1 MQRKISQSKIPSIS
15 TLTTN
20 LRQSLWNGECETKP
34 LTLAMRDSASR
45 YEKLL
50 GYTRR
55 KRFTVKQYCVEGY
68 MGLISAPPRIR
79 KVLRYGLVYKYT
91 EDWTNRSVKVHCKST
106 KTFPILVCIFS
117 CTHVH
122 APTVIKKYTL
132 LTVWQKYFSSNFFVL

>member
-1 MQRKISQSKIPSIS
+1 
-15 TLTTN
+15 
-20 LRQSLWNGECETKP
+20 
-34 LTLAMRDSASR
+34 MRDSASR

-55 KRFTVKQYCVEGY
+55 RRFTVKQYCVEGY

-132 LTVWQKYFSSNFFVL
+132 LTLWQKYFSSITFLFCKFSNYQAIPFPENSKQTEGKVDPNKRFRN